1 MGHAKSVYSAAL
13 CTNICG
19 ETIHRFWQNLRTF
32 SPTKGSTYT
41 DTNSHAIF
49 FHIKHHTTRSADQEE
64 RFRTLE
70 NLLVCMRHCCQELC
84 KTRGARALSVV
95 YLHQFQYHVLSQAL
109 RYFQDDVQTE
119 RTGYVPTLPSSAQP
133 PGVIPQQLCVCM
145 CVCPR
150 VCTYCTYRYVYP
162 RVRCAYVSALYSAH
176 FILYCDAGHSDL
188 TSRFSTTC
196 ATAVDWV
203 IYGAETFTEDHT
215 HHFLDGVTMPKQM
228 NFDPRATIP
237 AIDVGFTRF
246 LIQFFSHTLLPVV
259 RKVRYSTFAYHVE
272 RVS

>member
-19 ETIHRFWQNLRTF
+19 ETFHRFWQNLRTF
-32 SPTKGSTYT
+32 SPTKGSTHT
-41 DTNSHAIF
+41 DTISHAIF
-49 FHIKHHTTRSADQEE
+49 LHIKHHTTRSADQEE

-133 PGVIPQQLCVCM
+133 PGVIPQQLCVYV
-145 CVCPR
+145 CVSTR
-150 VCTYCTYRYVYP
+150 VYILYIHVCIP
-162 RVRCAYVSALYSAH
+162 KGAMSALLCT
-176 FILYCDAGHSDL
+176 FMVLYCGAGHSDL

-272 RVS
+272 RVSRI